1 MLYQAAVIL
10 TYPVMLERALTPCAL
25 RGLARRRP
33 CWSRRYQA
41 WGGDGDTQTHRRG
54 GDTAETTA
62 AAQPD
67 TSFPRWHLNLSGSI
81 HQREGREEL
90 RGMVTKASSI
100 SEGLSIR
107 GCVRRRTGSSSTPT
121 CLT

>member
-41 WGGDGDTQTHRRG
+41 WGGTGTRRHT
-54 GDTAETTA
+54 DEEVTLLKPR
-62 AAQPD
+62 QP
-67 TSFPRWHLNLSGSI
+67 LNLTHLFLG
-81 HQREGREEL
+81 G
-90 RGMVTKASSI
+90 T
-100 SEGLSIR
+100 
-107 GCVRRRTGSSSTPT
+107 
-121 CLT
+121 